1 MDTPITPIVVTAL
14 AITAVK
20 GTNLR
25 SVDRIRLDRDGV
37 RENRRFYLID
47 ARDRLVNGKVL
58 GELTA
63 IVADYSDTAR
73 RLTLTLPDGSVCEDG
88 IRLGEPVATRFFS
101 GVVVGRLVHGPL
113 SERLSEFAG
122 QPIRLVEAPDVGGA
136 VDRRGRGGHVSL
148 MSRASLAR
156 LREAGDAAEVD
167 GRRFRML
174 IEVDG
179 VPAHAEDDWVDRS
192 VQIGEALVAFGGHI
206 GRCLITSRD
215 PDTGEIDL
223 PTLDML
229 RSYRGDLGTTEP
241 LAFGIY
247 GHALV
252 PGTIRVGDPVTP
264 GDTIRGPSAPAD
276 QAPAR
281 QLRRMNASAS
291 GPAADNAPA
300 REPAGAAASEPAGA
314 AAREPAGAAAARAGG
329 SGSPRAGGSGSP

>member
-1 MDTPITPIVVTAL
+1 VVSPIVVSAL
-14 AITAVK
+14 AITALK

-47 ARDRLVNGKVL
+47 ARDRLVNGKVV
-58 GELTA
+58 GELTG
-63 IVADYSDTAR
+63 IVADYTDSAR
-73 RLTLTLPDGSVCEDG
+73 RLTLTLPDGSVFEDG
-88 IRLGEPVATRFFS
+88 IRLGEQVATRFYS
-101 GVVVGRLVHGPL
+101 GQVVGRLVLGPL

-156 LREAGDAAEVD
+156 LGEVGEAPDID

-179 VPAHAEDDWVDRS
+179 VPAHAEDDWVDRTVS
-192 VQIGEALVAFGGHI
+192 IGEAVVAFSGHV

-252 PGTIRVGDPVTP
+252 PGTISVGDPVTP
-264 GDTIRGPSAPAD
+264 GG
-276 QAPAR
+276 
-281 QLRRMNASAS
+281 
-291 GPAADNAPA
+291 
-300 REPAGAAASEPAGA
+300 
-314 AAREPAGAAAARAGG
+314 
-329 SGSPRAGGSGSP
+329 

>member
-1 MDTPITPIVVTAL
+1 MDAPIVVSAL
-14 AITAVK
+14 TITAVK

-25 SVDRIRLDRDGV
+25 SVDQIQLDRDGV
-37 RENRRFYLID
+37 RENRRFYVID

-63 IVADYSDTAR
+63 VVADYDDAER
-73 RLTLTLPDGSVCEDG
+73 RLTLTLPDGSVFEDG

-101 GVVVGRLVHGPL
+101 GVVAGRVVQGLL

-122 QPIRLVEAPDVGGA
+122 QRVRLVEAPDAGGA

-156 LREAGDAAEVD
+156 LRDVGDAPEID

-179 VPAHAEDDWVDRS
+179 VPAHTEDDWVDRS
-192 VQIGEALVAFGGHI
+192 VQIGEAQVAFGGHV

-215 PDTGEIDL
+215 PDTGVIDL

-229 RSYRGDLGTTEP
+229 RSDRANLNTTEP

-252 PGTIRVGDPVTP
+252 PGTIRVGDLVTP
-264 GDTIRGPSAPAD
+264 GGKLAAGQSAPD
-276 QAPAR
+276 R
-281 QLRRMNASAS
+281 
-291 GPAADNAPA
+291 
-300 REPAGAAASEPAGA
+300 
-314 AAREPAGAAAARAGG
+314 
-329 SGSPRAGGSGSP
+329 PRA

>member
-1 MDTPITPIVVTAL
+1 VASIVVTAL
-14 AITAVK
+14 GITAVK
-20 GTNLR
+20 GTRLK
-25 SVDRIRLDRDGV
+25 SVDQIRLDRDGV

-47 ARDRLVNGKVL
+47 ARDRLVNGKVV

-63 IVADYSDTAR
+63 VVADYTDSTR
-73 RLTLTLPDGSVCEDG
+73 RLTLTLPDGSVFEDE
-88 IRLGEPVATRFFS
+88 IRLGEQVATRFYS
-101 GVVVGRLVHGPL
+101 GQVVGRLVRGPL

-156 LREAGDAAEVD
+156 LGEVGDAPDVD

-179 VPAHAEDDWVDRS
+179 VPAHAEDDWVDRTVS
-192 VQIGEALVAFGGHI
+192 IGEAVVTFSGHV

-252 PGTIRVGDPVTP
+252 PGTIRLGDPVTP
-264 GDTIRGPSAPAD
+264 GDEVRRVGPGD
-276 QAPAR
+276 K
-281 QLRRMNASAS
+281 LD
-291 GPAADNAPA
+291 GP
-300 REPAGAAASEPAGA
+300 
-314 AAREPAGAAAARAGG
+314 
-329 SGSPRAGGSGSP
+329 

>member
-1 MDTPITPIVVTAL
+1 MDTPIVVSAL
-14 AITAVK
+14 GITAVK
-20 GTNLR
+20 GTSLR
-25 SVDRIRLDRDGV
+25 SVDCIRLDRNGV

-47 ARDRLVNGKVL
+47 ARDRLVNGKVM
-58 GELTA
+58 GELTE
-63 IVADYSDTAR
+63 IVADYADSAR
-73 RLTLTLPDGSVCEDG
+73 RLTLTLPDGNVFEDR
-88 IRLGEPVATRFFS
+88 IRVGEPVATRFFS
-101 GVVVGRLVHGPL
+101 GNVVGRVVLGPL
-113 SERLSEFAG
+113 SQRLSEFIG

-136 VDRRGRGGHVSL
+136 IDRRGKKGHISL

-156 LREAGDAAEVD
+156 LGEAGDAPDID

-179 VPAHAEDDWVDRS
+179 VPAHAEDDWVDRA
-192 VQIGEALVAFGGHI
+192 VNIGEAVVTFGGHV

-252 PGTIRVGDPVTP
+252 PGTIRVGDAVIP
-264 GDTIRGPSAPAD
+264 GDKVPRAS
-276 QAPAR
+276 APAR
-281 QLRRMNASAS
+281 QRSVSARR
-291 GPAADNAPA
+291 
-300 REPAGAAASEPAGA
+300 
-314 AAREPAGAAAARAGG
+314 
-329 SGSPRAGGSGSP
+329 

>member
-1 MDTPITPIVVTAL
+1 MDTPIVVSAL

-47 ARDRLVNGKVL
+47 ARDRLVNGKVV
-58 GELTA
+58 GELTG
-63 IVADYSDTAR
+63 IVADYADAAR
-73 RLTLTLPDGSVCEDG
+73 RLTLTLPDGSVLEDG
-88 IRLGEPVATRFFS
+88 IRLGGQVATRFYS
-101 GVVVGRLVHGPL
+101 GEVVGRLVLGPL

-136 VDRRGRGGHVSL
+136 VDRRGREGHVSL

-156 LREAGDAAEVD
+156 LAEVGDGADID

-179 VPAHAEDDWVDRS
+179 VPAHAEDDWVDR
-192 VQIGEALVAFGGHI
+192 VVNIGEAAVTFGGHV

-252 PGTIRVGDPVTP
+252 PGTIRVGDSVTL
-264 GDTIRGPSAPAD
+264 GDEVQR
-276 QAPAR
+276 
-281 QLRRMNASAS
+281 
-291 GPAADNAPA
+291 PAARTNKSRPV
-300 REPAGAAASEPAGA
+300 R
-314 AAREPAGAAAARAGG
+314 
-329 SGSPRAGGSGSP
+329 SGQ

>member
-1 MDTPITPIVVTAL
+1 MDTPITPIVVGAL

-25 SVDRIRLDRDGV
+25 SVDRIRLARDGV

-47 ARDRLVNGKVL
+47 ARDRLVNGKIV
-58 GELTA
+58 GALTA
-63 IVADYSDTAR
+63 VVADYVDAAR
-73 RLTLTLPDGSVCEDG
+73 RLTLTLPDGSVFEDG
-88 IRLGEPVATRFFS
+88 IRLGEPIATRFFS
-101 GVVVGRLVHGPL
+101 GTVVGRLVQGSL

-156 LREAGDAAEVD
+156 LGEAGDAGQVD

-192 VQIGEALVAFGGHI
+192 VRIGEAVVAFSGHV

-252 PGTIRVGDPVTP
+252 SGTIRIGDLVSP
-264 GDTIRGPSAPAD
+264 GEKLSRTR
-276 QAPAR
+276 
-281 QLRRMNASAS
+281 
-291 GPAADNAPA
+291 
-300 REPAGAAASEPAGA
+300 
-314 AAREPAGAAAARAGG
+314 
-329 SGSPRAGGSGSP
+329 

>member
-1 MDTPITPIVVTAL
+1 MDTPIFVSAL

-25 SVDRIRLDRDGV
+25 SVESIRLDRNGV

-58 GELTA
+58 GELTGV
-63 IVADYSDTAR
+63 VADYTDSTR
-73 RLTLTLPDGSVCEDG
+73 CLTLTLPDGTVVEDG
-88 IRLGEPVATRFFS
+88 IRLGEPVATQFFS
-101 GVVVGRLVHGPL
+101 GRVVGRLVLGRL
-113 SERLSEFAG
+113 SERLSECFG
-122 QPIRLVEAPDVGGA
+122 QSIRLVEAPAVGGA
-136 VDRRGRGGHVSL
+136 IDRRGKKGHISL

-156 LREAGDAAEVD
+156 LGEAGDAPDID

-179 VPAHAEDDWVDRS
+179 VPAHAEDDWVDRA
-192 VQIGEALVAFGGHI
+192 VNIGEAVVTFGGHV

-264 GDTIRGPSAPAD
+264 GDKVPRASAPAT
-276 QAPAR
+276 QQPVSAR
-281 QLRRMNASAS
+281 R
-291 GPAADNAPA
+291 
-300 REPAGAAASEPAGA
+300 
-314 AAREPAGAAAARAGG
+314 
-329 SGSPRAGGSGSP
+329 

>member
-1 MDTPITPIVVTAL
+1 VASIVVTAL
-14 AITAVK
+14 GITAVK
-20 GTNLR
+20 GTRLK
-25 SVDRIRLDRDGV
+25 SVDQIRLDRDGV

-47 ARDRLVNGKVL
+47 ARDRLVNGKVV

-63 IVADYSDTAR
+63 VVADYTDSTR
-73 RLTLTLPDGSVCEDG
+73 RLTLTLPDGSVFEDE
-88 IRLGEPVATRFFS
+88 IRLGEQVATRFYS
-101 GVVVGRLVHGPL
+101 GQVVGRLVRGPL

-156 LREAGDAAEVD
+156 LGEVGDAPDVD

-179 VPAHAEDDWVDRS
+179 VPAHAEDDWVDRTVS
-192 VQIGEALVAFGGHI
+192 IGEAVVTFRGHV

-252 PGTIRVGDPVTP
+252 PGTIRLGDPVTP
-264 GDTIRGPSAPAD
+264 GDEVRRVGPGD
-276 QAPAR
+276 K
-281 QLRRMNASAS
+281 LD
-291 GPAADNAPA
+291 GP
-300 REPAGAAASEPAGA
+300 
-314 AAREPAGAAAARAGG
+314 
-329 SGSPRAGGSGSP
+329 